1 MDKEET
7 GVDAK
12 TEKKKDGRGRKL
24 GSKYFNTSTIL
35 QYAKDGTLAN
45 KVNNEGWSYPSKKLI
60 DEAVNTCQL
69 LGVDIPEQLNALR
82 ISTPKAKETGIK
94 NPQENAVFKKST
106 FKHPT
111 SGIIVVG
118 QLPVQYLGVSAGESV
133 WLQYINGKI
142 VISKD
147 EPKTDEI
154 KNSGSKNR
162 K

>member
-1 MDKEET
+1 MANDAD
-7 GVDAK
+7 GVENNNP
-12 TEKKKDGRGRKL
+12 EKPKKGRKK
-24 GSKYFNTSTIL
+24 GSKYLNASTIL
-35 QYAKDGTLAN
+35 EYAKDGTLAN
-45 KVNNEGWSYPSKKLI
+45 RINHGGYSRPSKKLI
-60 DEAVNTCQL
+60 EDAIGTCRL
-69 LGVDIPEQLNALR
+69 FGVEVPSALNALL
-82 ISTPKAKETGIK
+82 ITAPKAKETGIK